1 MKKRLLL
8 ISFLLGIYYISN
20 AQDAI
25 YKVEFISNWNSTTH
39 PDDYPSGTAHWSPL
53 IGTTHKDG
61 AAFLELGSIA
71 SDGVEEVA
79 ETGGTSKITQELNAL
94 ISSGFAYEIIN
105 GSGLGSGPGT
115 ITVNDVNVDSG
126 FPNISLL
133 TMIAPSP
140 DWIASISNLKLTD
153 ASDNWIPSISVDVYA
168 TDAGTDGGSTY
179 SSNNNNTN
187 PRVAIRSL
195 QNVSPFSNQIIGTF
209 TFTLQQVLAVPNTI
223 LENSFSIYPNPSNG
237 TITIKNSNTIALGSA
252 EVYTSNGQR
261 VAVYNKLANQQKLKL
276 SSLSSGLYFLKL
288 NADKGSVIKKIVI
301 R

>member
-115 ITVNDVNVDSG
+115 ITVNDVNLDSG

-140 DWIASISNLKLTD
+140 DWIASISNFKLTD
-153 ASDNWIPSISVDVYA
+153 ASDNWIPSIAVDVYA

-209 TFTLQQVLAVPNTI
+209 TFTLQQVLAVPNII

>member
-115 ITVNDVNVDSG
+115 ITVNDVIVDSG

-209 TFTLQQVLAVPNTI
+209 TFTLQQVLAVPNII